1 MNQEMMDC
9 INRAMEIKSGECYGN
24 TPIPFCSLH
33 TKVADDGTKTHSL
46 EFSGLSDWNY
56 TKSVP
61 LERMDYNYV
70 VNTMRLELVVFMQE
84 WAKHLIETELLV
96 ESEELHG

>member
-9 INRAMEIKSGECYGN
+9 INGALEFKGHGECYGN

-33 TKVADDGTKTHSL
+33 TKVADDGTKTYSL

-61 LERMDYNYV
+61 LERLDYNYV
-70 VNTMRLELVVFMQE
+70 VNIMRLELVVFMQE
-84 WAKHLIETELLV
+84 WAVHLMQTELLV
-96 ESEELHG
+96 ESEE